1 MRLFMKLIWR
11 MLASWRMLAI
21 ASLAAAMCLSEE
33 RMAQDFDYSIDALI
47 DREAADID
55 PEDIALLVS
64 LRRDPLDI
72 NQAGRSELEQLPWI
86 TPALAG
92 AIVAWREKHGPFG
105 NAGELTRVQGF
116 TPALVTRIS
125 PFVRAAGGREG
136 GDSAGVDRSLDV
148 TGRLRLARSRTDRPD
163 APGNGILGMQA
174 DIGLGSRFRLGGRGE
189 RRDRGGETRWRSG
202 YVEFGGAGTS
212 RRLILGYYEMDFGQG
227 LVWRSHSIRP
237 STASLSASVK
247 RRIRGL
253 RPVRTTYASGAR
265 RGAALQIDRRGFRL
279 TGILSRADSG
289 KWEPGGRLGWSRNS
303 GMVGISILQSEGS
316 LRVGADLDY
325 LHGGTNLFGEMAI
338 DGEGYQTVQ
347 GGMVWSMENVDGGLT
362 FHRRPDARF
371 IEKSERTWQSLLLRW
386 RPDRRTTLQ
395 LSVEPRLTYLELYR
409 RSTLRFRR
417 RMGRGVIASGV
428 WRREMDE
435 RQVTGSALLDT
446 WQGQV
451 AWRAPAPVQWRAR
464 YERRGR
470 SDLKP
475 EHDLRLYLRYRSRD
489 RFSLSA
495 QWEYRLSEFP
505 VPVDTLAGF
514 SDSES
519 TNSLFQSNHRER
531 WVILLYGPVGQGVS
545 TLVRYTRTRQTRYD
559 QLRVPLVETRWVLQL
574 NARW

>member
-1 MRLFMKLIWR
+1 MRLFMKLLAR
-11 MLASWRMLAI
+11 LLAS
-21 ASLAAAMCLSEE
+21 ASLAAMMCPPEE
-33 RMAQDFDYSIDALI
+33 RAAQDLDYSIDALI

-72 NQAGRSELEQLPWI
+72 NRAGRTELEQLPWI

-92 AIVAWREKHGPFG
+92 AIVAWRERHGPFG
-105 NAGELTRVQGF
+105 NVGELAQVPEF
-116 TPALVTRIS
+116 TPALVSRIS
-125 PFVRAAGGREG
+125 PFVRAAE
-136 GDSAGVDRSLDV
+136 DRSFET
-148 TGRLRLARSRTDRPD
+148 TGRLRLARSRTDRPE
-163 APGNGILGMQA
+163 APGNGILGVQVN
-174 DIGLGSRFRLGGRGE
+174 IGLGNRFKLGGRGD

-202 YVEFGGAGTS
+202 YVEFGGSATS
-212 RRLILGYYEMDFGQG
+212 RRLILGYFEMDFGQG
-227 LVWRSHSIRP
+227 LIWRSHSIRP

-247 RRIRGL
+247 RRVRGL

-265 RGAALQIDRRGFRL
+265 RGAALQIDRRGFSM

-303 GMVGISILQSEGS
+303 GLVGISVLQSDGS
-316 LRVGADLDY
+316 LRVGTDLDFLY
-325 LHGGTNLFGEMAI
+325 DGTNLFGEMAI

-347 GGMVWSMENVDGGLT
+347 AGMVWSMKGVEGGLT
-362 FHRRPDARF
+362 FHRQPDARL
-371 IEKSERTWQSLLLRW
+371 IEKTERTWQSLLLRW

-409 RSTLRFRR
+409 RSTIRFRR
-417 RMGRGVIASGV
+417 RMGRGVITSGV

-435 RQVTGSALLDT
+435 RQVTGSTVLDT

-451 AWRAPAPVQWRAR
+451 AWRVPARVQWRAR

-470 SDLKP
+470 YGLKT
-475 EHDLRLYLRYRSRD
+475 EHDMRLYMRYRSRD

-495 QWEYRLSEFP
+495 QWEYTLSGFP
-505 VPVDTLAGF
+505 APEIALAGF
-514 SDSES
+514 PGPES
-519 TNSLFQSNHRER
+519 SASLFRSNHRER
-531 WVILLYGPVGQGVS
+531 WVILLYGPIGPGVS

-559 QLRVPLVETRWVLQL
+559 QLKIPLVETRWVLQL

>member
-1 MRLFMKLIWR
+1 MRLFMKQLAR
-11 MLASWRMLAI
+11 MLAA
-21 ASLAAAMCLSEE
+21 ASLAAMMCLPEE
-33 RMAQDFDYSIDALI
+33 RAAQDLDYSIDALI

-72 NQAGRSELEQLPWI
+72 NRADRTELEQLPWI

-92 AIVAWREKHGPFG
+92 AIVAWRERHGPFG
-105 NAGELTRVQGF
+105 NAGELVRVQGF
-116 TPALVTRIS
+116 TPVLVSRIS
-125 PFVRAAGGREG
+125 PFVRVE
-136 GDSAGVDRSLDV
+136 DDRSFET

-163 APGNGILGMQA
+163 TPGNGILGVQA
-174 DIGLGSRFRLGGRGE
+174 DIGLGNRFKLGGRGE

-202 YVEFGGAGTS
+202 YVEFGGSATS
-212 RRLILGYYEMDFGQG
+212 RRLILGYFEMDFGQG
-227 LVWRSHSIRP
+227 LIWRSHSIRP

-265 RGAALQIDRRGFRL
+265 RGMAMRIDRRGFSM

-303 GMVGISILQSEGS
+303 GLVGISVLQSEGS
-316 LRVGADLDY
+316 LRVGTDLDY
-325 LHGGTNLFGEMAI
+325 LYGGTNLFGEMAI
-338 DGEGYQTVQ
+338 DGEGHQTVQ
-347 GGMVWSMENVDGGLT
+347 GGMVWSMEGVEGGLT
-362 FHRRPDARF
+362 FHRQPDARL
-371 IEKSERTWQSLLLRW
+371 IEKTERTWQSLLLRW

-409 RSTLRFRR
+409 RSTIRFRR

-446 WQGQV
+446 WRGQV
-451 AWRAPAPVQWRAR
+451 AWRVPARVQWRAR

-470 SDLKP
+470 YGLKP
-475 EHDLRLYLRYRSRD
+475 EHDLRLYMRYRSRD

-495 QWEYRLSEFP
+495 QWEYTLSGFP
-505 VPVDTLAGF
+505 APEIALAGF
-514 SDSES
+514 PGPES
-519 TNSLFQSNHRER
+519 SASLFRSNHRER
-531 WVILLYGPVGQGVS
+531 WVILLYGPVGPGVS

-559 QLRVPLVETRWVLQL
+559 QLKIPLVETRWTLQL

>member
-1 MRLFMKLIWR
+1 MRLFMKPLAR
-11 MLASWRMLAI
+11 MLAS
-21 ASLAAAMCLSEE
+21 ASIAAMMCLPEE
-33 RMAQDFDYSIDALI
+33 RAAQDLDYSIDALI
-47 DREAADID
+47 DRQAADID

-72 NQAGRSELEQLPWI
+72 NRADRTELEQLPWI

-92 AIVAWREKHGPFG
+92 AIVAWRERHGSFG
-105 NAGELTRVQGF
+105 NAGELVRVQGF
-116 TPALVTRIS
+116 TPVLVSRIS
-125 PFVRAAGGREG
+125 PFVRVVLGRAE
-136 GDSAGVDRSLDV
+136 DDRSLET

-163 APGNGILGMQA
+163 APGNGILGVQA
-174 DIGLGSRFRLGGRGE
+174 DIGLGNRFKLGGRGE

-202 YVEFGGAGTS
+202 YVEFGGSATS
-212 RRLILGYYEMDFGQG
+212 RRLILGYFEMDFGQG
-227 LVWRSHSIRP
+227 LIWRSHSIRP

-265 RGAALQIDRRGFRL
+265 RGMAMRIDRRGFNL

-303 GMVGISILQSEGS
+303 GLVGISVLQSDGS
-316 LRVGADLDY
+316 LRVGTDLDY
-325 LHGGTNLFGEMAI
+325 LYGGTNLFGEMAI

-347 GGMVWSMENVDGGLT
+347 AGMVWSMEGVEGGLT
-362 FHRRPDARF
+362 FHRQPDARL
-371 IEKSERTWQSLLLRW
+371 IEKTERTWQSLLLRW

-409 RSTLRFRR
+409 RSTMRFRR
-417 RMGRGVIASGV
+417 RVGRGVIASGV

-435 RQVTGSALLDT
+435 RQATGSALLDT
-446 WQGQV
+446 WRGQV
-451 AWRAPAPVQWRAR
+451 AWRVPARVQWRAR

-470 SDLKP
+470 YGLKP
-475 EHDLRLYLRYRSRD
+475 EHDMRLYMRYRSRD

-495 QWEYRLSEFP
+495 QWEYTLSEFP
-505 VPVDTLAGF
+505 APEIALAGF
-514 SDSES
+514 PDPES
-519 TNSLFQSNHRER
+519 SASLFRSNHRER
-531 WVILLYGPVGQGVS
+531 WVILLYGPVGPGVS
-545 TLVRYTRTRQTRYD
+545 TLIRYTRTRQTRYD
-559 QLRVPLVETRWVLQL
+559 QLKVPIVETRWVLQL